1 MYNMENLI
9 DQLTQ
14 SMCALMGEVFIN
26 MWQEYKNQSAI
37 EAQRD
42 IPGFAPLKVLLTYC
56 LNNMQEKTKYEKCN
70 ITSFI
75 YSVLY
80 INETFLWRYERLRET
95 SLNKIDELLQ
105 DDFVLSGAHPMVVS
119 VLERFKDKYQI
130 DVVMNED

>member
-1 MYNMENLI
+1 MENLI
-9 DQLTQ
+9 DQLAQ

-42 IPGFAPLKVLLTYC
+42 IPGFAPLKALLSYC
-56 LNNMQEKTKYEKCN
+56 LNNMQGKTKYEKCI

-80 INETFLWRYERLRET
+80 INDTFLWRYERLRET
-95 SLNKIDELLQ
+95 SLIKIDELLQ
-105 DDFVLSGAHPMVVS
+105 DDYVISGAHPTVVS

-130 DVVMNED
+130 DIVMMDD